1 MSFVNSGTDSY
12 DTIKDVS
19 KKTASKMLGVL
30 NEYQNKSKDIP
41 EDILGYDSNWR

>member
-1 MSFVNSGTDSY
+1 MSFVNSGADSY
-12 DTIKDVS
+12 DSITEVS

-41 EDILGYDSNWR
+41 EEITGYDSNWR